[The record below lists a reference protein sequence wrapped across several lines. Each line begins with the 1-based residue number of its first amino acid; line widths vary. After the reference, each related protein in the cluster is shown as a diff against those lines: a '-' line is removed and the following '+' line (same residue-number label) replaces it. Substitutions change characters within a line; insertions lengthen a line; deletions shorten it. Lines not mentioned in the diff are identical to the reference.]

1 MTNAEYL
8 RAKADGVHDIYKWLQ
23 KLYKENHKC
32 HLGNPSSREVM
43 VGIEKYKKRLR
54 HEADEDERGY

>member
-23 KLYKENHKC
+23 NLYKQNREC
-32 HLGNPSSREVM
+32 HFGAPSSREVM
-43 VGIEKYKKRLR
+43 VGIEKYKKKLK
-54 HEADEDERGY
+54 HEADEAERGY